1 MSTKKT
7 QHGYIDGA
15 RSFSYII
22 LIMLHNNAI
31 VLDALMANF
40 DCTLKVYY
48 PPYCYLNCLLA
59 VLNTDQRIY

>member
-15 RSFSYII
+15 RSLSYII

-48 PPYCYLNCLLA
+48 PP
-59 VLNTDQRIY
+59 